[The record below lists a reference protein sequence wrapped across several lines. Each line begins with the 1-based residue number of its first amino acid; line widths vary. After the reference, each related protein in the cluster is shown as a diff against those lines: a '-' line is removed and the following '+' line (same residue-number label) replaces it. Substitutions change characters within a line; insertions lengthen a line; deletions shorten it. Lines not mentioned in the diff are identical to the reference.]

1 MLGLIKKKANT
12 LLGIDISSTSVKLLE
27 LSRSGGRYKVEAYA
41 VEPLPPNAVVEKNI
55 VELEGVG
62 QALSRVLVKAKTNL
76 KSAVVAVAGSA
87 VITKTIEMEAG
98 LSEDEL
104 ENQLKIEA
112 DQYIPYP
119 LEEVAID
126 FEVQG
131 LSARNPERVDV
142 LLAACRK
149 ENVEVREAALALAG
163 LTAKVVD
170 VEAYALERSYA
181 LLSSQLGAD
190 TDQLTVAV
198 VDIGATMT
206 TLPAGRAIRNID
218 FQRGEKGEGN
228 VVIDLSDPTLSPDI
242 QEQGGKIRLD
252 FAKTQL
258 PDALRV
264 RLDVKDFATPVQFV
278 NASAQSDRT
287 SITIEPSGLYDYL
300 VYQTD
305 NRLTV
310 SIKPMTT
317 EDAERR
323 KKDNFAYTGEKLSL
337 NFQDIDVRS
346 VLQLIADFTDL
357 NLVAS
362 DTVQGNITLRL
373 QNVPWDQ
380 ALDLVLKTK
389 GLDKRKLGNVLLVA
403 PADEIAARERQEL
416 EAQKQIAELAPL
428 RRELIQ
434 VNYAKAADIAKLF
447 QSVTS
452 DGGQEGK
459 EGGRGSITVDDRT
472 NSIIAYQ
479 PQERLDE
486 LRRIV
491 SQLDIP
497 VRQVMIEARIVE
509 ANVGYDK
516 SLGVRWGGAYH
527 KGNWRGYGKDGNI
540 GIKDEDGMNCG
551 PIAGNCT
558 FPTTGTSKSPS
569 PFVDIG
575 AKDATS
581 GIGIGFI
588 TDNIILDLQLSAMEK
603 TGNGEI
609 VSQPKVVTS
618 DKETA
623 KILKGQEVPYQE
635 ASSSGATSTSFKE
648 AALSLEVTPQ
658 ITPDNRIIVE
668 VKVTKDAPDFD
679 RALNGVPPINKNE
692 VNAKIL
698 VNDGETIVIGGVFS
712 NTQSKSVDKVPFLG
726 DLPYLGRLF
735 RRDTVSDVKNELL
748 VFLTP
753 RIMNNQAI
761 AIGR

>member
-1 MLGLIKKKANT
+1 MNSGLSR
-12 LLGIDISSTSVKLLE
+12 LGI
-27 LSRSGGRYKVEAYA
+27 A
-41 VEPLPPNAVVEKNI
+41 
-55 VELEGVG
+55 
-62 QALSRVLVKAKTNL
+62 
-76 KSAVVAVAGSA
+76 
-87 VITKTIEMEAG
+87 
-98 LSEDEL
+98 
-104 ENQLKIEA
+104 
-112 DQYIPYP
+112 
-119 LEEVAID
+119 
-126 FEVQG
+126 
-131 LSARNPERVDV
+131 
-142 LLAACRK
+142 LLAAMFAPALLAADLEK
-149 ENVEVREAALALAG
+149 LDVAALPGDRVELKLQFDEPVAAPRGYTIEQPARIALDLPG
-163 LTAKVVD
+163 VQNKLGTKNRELSVGNTRSVTV
-170 VEAYALERSYA
+170 VEAKDRTRLIINLTTLSSYTTRVEGNNLFVVVGNSPAGASVASAAPVRASPAPASYA
-181 LLSSQLGAD
+181 QPIKPKPY
-190 TDQLTVAV
+190 V
-198 VDIGATMT
+198 
-206 TLPAGRAIRNID
+206 PAGRAIRNID

-452 DGGQEGK
+452 SGEEK
-459 EGGRGSITVDDRT
+459 ENSRGSITVDDRT

-527 KGNWRGYGKDGNI
+527 NGNWNSYGKNGNM
-540 GIKDEDGMNCG
+540 GIKDKEGYNCG
-551 PIAGNCT
+551 PFQGQCT
-558 FPTTGTSKSPS
+558 FPTRDNSPT
-569 PFVDIG
+569 PFVDMG
-575 AKDATS
+575 AKDA
-581 GIGIGFI
+581 
-588 TDNIILDLQLSAMEK
+588 
-603 TGNGEI
+603 
-609 VSQPKVVTS
+609 
-618 DKETA
+618 
-623 KILKGQEVPYQE
+623 
-635 ASSSGATSTSFKE
+635 
-648 AALSLEVTPQ
+648 
-658 ITPDNRIIVE
+658 
-668 VKVTKDAPDFD
+668 
-679 RALNGVPPINKNE
+679 
-692 VNAKIL
+692 
-698 VNDGETIVIGGVFS
+698 
-712 NTQSKSVDKVPFLG
+712 
-726 DLPYLGRLF
+726 
-735 RRDTVSDVKNELL
+735 
-748 VFLTP
+748 
-753 RIMNNQAI
+753 
-761 AIGR
+761 